1 MGLGHVRGMGEF
13 DWHLCFSITD
23 KKSMTQLMTHT
34 HICPPK
40 YTVVF
45 YSVCT
50 EVEKLIWP
58 VFIFGLSC

>member
-1 MGLGHVRGMGEF
+1 MGLGHWGVGGLTGVCASVLQR
-13 DWHLCFSITD
+13 
-23 KKSMTQLMTHT
+23 MTQPMSHT
-34 HICPPK
+34 FKCPPK

-50 EVEKLIWP
+50 EVKKLIKH